1 MDIQKKSW
9 SDVTLKQFLEIR
21 DIIEVQDAYTTCNLI
36 DLLYGTDSANMPITE
51 YKKYVS
57 AIDFLKEDIKVLD
70 TLPDTVVLNN
80 TVYRTSANLTEVKT
94 AQYIDFQNYCKQ
106 EKPKYED
113 ILSVF
118 IIPKDYEYNSGY
130 DLRKVKEDIL
140 QMPIDL
146 VMTLSFFFSVQFQAF
161 IEIFPVYFREELKA
175 MKMPQEKKDLIMKEL
190 DKLDWQHLE
199 LFPILQEYV
208 GSSMRPGKV

>member
-1 MDIQKKSW
+1 M
-9 SDVTLKQFLEIR
+9 
-21 DIIEVQDAYTTCNLI
+21 EVQDAYTMCNII
-36 DLLYGTDSANMPITE
+36 DFLYGTDSANMPITE

-57 AIDFLKEDIKVLD
+57 AISFLNEDIKPLD
-70 TLPDTVVLNN
+70 KLPDTITLNG

-106 EKPKYED
+106 DKPKYED

-118 IIPKDYEYNSGY
+118 VIPGDYEYNSGY

-146 VMTLSFFFSVQFQAF
+146 VITLSFFLTVQFQAF
-161 IEIFPVYFREELKA
+161 IEIFPVYFREELK
-175 MKMPQEKKDLIMKEL
+175 MMEMSQEKKDMIMKEL
-190 DKLDWQHLE
+190 DKLDSHHLE
-199 LFPILQEYV
+199 LFPILQEYAR
-208 GSSMRPGKV
+208 SSTKPGKV